1 MASQEGFS
9 KGESTYDKLIK
20 SREAEGWIFVKTEVL
35 TETRFQGEDA
45 KFVEKPQQ
53 TEESIKEKHL
63 QIIKAQDPSG
73 NYEVDLILNT
83 DTNKLRKLREML
95 SDDEYKKVLK
105 NLKPED
111 KEYYVFVRKV

>member
-1 MASQEGFS
+1 
-9 KGESTYDKLIK
+9 
-20 SREAEGWIFVKTEVL
+20 
-35 TETRFQGEDA
+35 
-45 KFVEKPQQ
+45 
-53 TEESIKEKHL
+53 
-63 QIIKAQDPSG
+63 
-73 NYEVDLILNT
+73 VDLILNT